1 MKKFYTLF
9 FLIMII
15 KLNAQSQHFP
25 MQTVTMFFDAFH
37 AKDSLGMQAA
47 FHSKARLLRS
57 GVKENQP
64 IVVENNL
71 EKFIRAVA
79 TRPATPTWEERL
91 GEPIVQQNQNLATV
105 WVPFRFYL
113 NDQLSH
119 CGYNLFTLTW
129 DGLSWLILTLIDTST
144 EACH

>member
-1 MKKFYTLF
+1 MKKYFLF
-9 FLIMII
+9 LFCVFNLSLYSQE
-15 KLNAQSQHFP
+15 KSNAYSA
-25 MQTVTMFFDAFH
+25 VTAFFAAFH
-37 AKDSLGMQAA
+37 AKDSLGMQAV
-47 FHSKARLLRS
+47 FHPKARLLRS

-91 GEPIVQQNQNLATV
+91 GQPIVQQDQNLATV

-113 NDQLSH
+113 NEQLSH
-119 CGYNLFTLTW
+119 CGHNSFTLTW
-129 DGLSWLILTLIDTST
+129 DGSSWLILSLIDTV
-144 EACH
+144 AKNCN